1 MIRNGHSDN
10 NHDIAEEVIMS
21 DRDKAVV
28 DAYAR
33 VGMSLPTLI
42 RSFPQFSKGDVTEV
56 YEDYLRSIGKIE
68 PQHGISVNCS

>member
-1 MIRNGHSDN
+1 
-10 NHDIAEEVIMS
+10 MS

-42 RSFPQFSKGDVTEV
+42 RSFPQFSKTDIAAV
-56 YEDYLRSIGKIE
+56 YEDYLRSIGKYDEI
-68 PQHGISVNCS
+68 GLTKVNCS